1 MIKNGFVISV
11 SMKVNMY
18 ELDVTA
24 FVLEKSVLF
33 KWNIILTKRSILD
46 RLKKRTIMNR
56 PICIGRKMRDEC
68 EI

>member
-1 MIKNGFVISV
+1 
-11 SMKVNMY
+11 MKVNMY
-18 ELDVTA
+18 ELDVKA

-46 RLKKRTIMNR
+46 RLKKRTIVNR
-56 PICIGRKMRDEC
+56 PKCIGRKMRNEY